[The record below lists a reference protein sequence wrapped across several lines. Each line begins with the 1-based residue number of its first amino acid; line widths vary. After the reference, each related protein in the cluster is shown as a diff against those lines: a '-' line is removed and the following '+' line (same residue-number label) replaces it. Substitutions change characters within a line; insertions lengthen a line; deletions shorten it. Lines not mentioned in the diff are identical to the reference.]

1 MTSQQNNDTN
11 TTSEPNWMKED
22 CVQSIPKE
30 KLHFLQKLVFESSSL
45 SQKELLPFLMA
56 LAQKSREASISFSD
70 TEISSILMAIR
81 KYATPEEQLKM
92 NQIVRLMAKKMPGM
106 PERYSC
112 FSSFRAFV
120 WQHRP
125 RKAVLSRDSGAVL
138 LRPFAA
144 ADLAERPLTEKS
156 ALA

>member
-1 MTSQQNNDTN
+1 MTSQQNSDTN

-22 CVQSIPKE
+22 CVQNIPKE
-30 KLHFLQKLVFESSSL
+30 KLQFLQKLVFESSSL

-92 NQIVRLMAKKMPGM
+92 NQIVRLMAKKMPGKR
-106 PERYSC
+106 E
-112 FSSFRAFV
+112 
-120 WQHRP
+120 
-125 RKAVLSRDSGAVL
+125 
-138 LRPFAA
+138 
-144 ADLAERPLTEKS
+144 
-156 ALA
+156 

>member
-1 MTSQQNNDTN
+1 MGSKYRFFQNIFKTEDFMTSQQNNDTN

-70 TEISSILMAIR
+70 TEISSILTAIR

-92 NQIVRLMAKKMPGM
+92 NQIVRLMAKKMPGK
-106 PERYSC
+106 R
-112 FSSFRAFV
+112 R
-120 WQHRP
+120 
-125 RKAVLSRDSGAVL
+125 
-138 LRPFAA
+138 
-144 ADLAERPLTEKS
+144 
-156 ALA
+156 

>member
-1 MTSQQNNDTN
+1 MGSKYRFFQNIFKTEVFMTSQQNNDTN
-11 TTSEPNWMKED
+11 T
-22 CVQSIPKE
+22 IPKE

-92 NQIVRLMAKKMPGM
+92 NQIVRLMAKKMPGKR
-106 PERYSC
+106 E
-112 FSSFRAFV
+112 
-120 WQHRP
+120 
-125 RKAVLSRDSGAVL
+125 
-138 LRPFAA
+138 
-144 ADLAERPLTEKS
+144 
-156 ALA
+156 

>member
-1 MTSQQNNDTN
+1 MGSKYRFFQNIFKTEVFMTSQQNNDTN

-70 TEISSILMAIR
+70 TGVNL
-81 KYATPEEQLKM
+81 P
-92 NQIVRLMAKKMPGM
+92 P
-106 PERYSC
+106 
-112 FSSFRAFV
+112 
-120 WQHRP
+120 
-125 RKAVLSRDSGAVL
+125 SG
-138 LRPFAA
+138 RFQETFQGSKFA
-144 ADLAERPLTEKS
+144 DNKNFCDPS
-156 ALA
+156 VP

>member
-1 MTSQQNNDTN
+1 MTSQQNNDTD

-81 KYATPEEQLKM
+81 KYATPGGTAENESDRPPDGKENARKEGVNLPPSGRFQ
-92 NQIVRLMAKKMPGM
+92 
-106 PERYSC
+106 ET
-112 FSSFRAFV
+112 FRGS
-120 WQHRP
+120 
-125 RKAVLSRDSGAVL
+125 K
-138 LRPFAA
+138 FA
-144 ADLAERPLTEKS
+144 DNKTFL
-156 ALA
+156 

>member
-30 KLHFLQKLVFESSSL
+30 K
-45 SQKELLPFLMA
+45 LPFLMA

-92 NQIVRLMAKKMPGM
+92 NQIVRLMAKKMPGKR
-106 PERYSC
+106 E
-112 FSSFRAFV
+112 
-120 WQHRP
+120 
-125 RKAVLSRDSGAVL
+125 
-138 LRPFAA
+138 
-144 ADLAERPLTEKS
+144 
-156 ALA
+156 